1 MLRGIE
7 IRLYPSPEQTAYVR
21 RLVGTCRFIY
31 NKLTAF
37 GKAQGIETG
46 KVPPLKMQTEYL
58 KSLEKEYPWIR
69 EVHSKVRQE
78 SRIDYNAAWTKFF
91 RDLQKNG
98 GKPKFKKPKK
108 KKKGKKDK
116 NTQET
121 QAQGTEQKQES
132 TYDKILGVPRFH
144 KKGVKDTCRFNTQAF
159 MGIKGNRISL
169 IRELK
174 DIHFKCS
181 RKDERYLN
189 RHQDLV
195 HSITVRIAPSGRIF
209 ASVLV
214 DDLRIK
220 HLPEQQNPKYLGI
233 DVGLKDAL
241 TTYDGE
247 RFEHIPN
254 PRPLKRHEK
263 LIKRAQ
269 RKLAHCTKG
278 SHRYEDVRRLKA
290 KREAKVANI
299 RRNFLQQQS
308 TRLVRENQGIAVEDL
323 NVAGMMKNHK
333 LARSI
338 GDASWS
344 EFVREIEYKCKW
356 YGREFVKIDRFAA
369 SSQTCSACGFKNPAV
384 KDLKVRE
391 WECPNCHAK
400 HNRDENATVNIR
412 QWGFKE
418 QLGLCSPEVTHV
430 DRSTLGATPARE
442 VV

>member
-7 IRLYPSPEQTAYVR
+7 IRLYPSPEQTVYIR

-31 NKLTAF
+31 NRLTAF
-37 GKAQGIETG
+37 GRKHGIETG
-46 KVPPLKMQTEYL
+46 KVPPLKEQTEYL
-58 KSLEKEYPWIR
+58 KALEREFPWMT
-69 EVHSKVRQE
+69 EMHSKVRQQ
-78 SRIDYNAAWTKFF
+78 SRIDYNSAWRKFF
-91 RDLQKNG
+91 IELQKNG
-98 GKPKFKKPKK
+98 GKPKFRKPKK
-108 KKKGKKDK
+108 KGKTNPAFQTPNEETKK
-116 NTQET
+116 ET
-121 QAQGTEQKQES
+121 KENR
-132 TYDKILGVPRFH
+132 ILGLPRFH
-144 KKGVKDTCRFNTQAF
+144 KKGVKDSCRFNNQAF

-174 DIHFKCS
+174 DMHFKCS
-181 RKDERYLN
+181 RRDERYLN
-189 RHQDLV
+189 RHQDRV
-195 HSITVRIAPSGRIF
+195 RSVTVRIAPSGKIF
-209 ASVLV
+209 ASVLI

-220 HLPEQQNPKYLGI
+220 PLPAQEKPKYMGI
-233 DVGLKDAL
+233 DVGLKEAL

-247 RFEHIPN
+247 KREHIPN
-254 PRPLKRHEK
+254 PRPLKKHEK

-356 YGREFVKIDRFAA
+356 YGREFVKIGRFAA
-369 SSQTCSACGFKNPAV
+369 SSQTCSSCGFKNPAV
-384 KDLKVRE
+384 KDMKVRV
-391 WECPNCHAK
+391 WECPHCHTK
-400 HNRDENATVNIR
+400 HDRDENAAINIR
-412 QWGFKE
+412 RWGFEK
-418 QLGLCSPEVTHV
+418 QLGLSSPEVTHV

-442 VV
+442 VA

>member
-7 IRLYPSPEQTAYVR
+7 MRLYPTPEQTAYVR

-37 GKAQGIETG
+37 GKKQSIETG
-46 KVPPLKMQTEYL
+46 HVPPLKVQTDYL
-58 KSLEKEYPWIR
+58 KSLETEFPWIA
-69 EVHSKVRQE
+69 EVHSKVRQQ
-78 SRIDYNAAWTKFF
+78 SRIDYNMAWSKFF
-91 RDLQKNG
+91 RELQKNG
-98 GKPKFKKPKK
+98 GKPKFRKPKK
-108 KKKGKKDK
+108 KKKNRK
-116 NTQET
+116 NQNPE
-121 QAQGTEQKQES
+121 QEQKS
-132 TYDKILGVPRFH
+132 RYDRILGLPRFH
-144 KKGVKDTCRFNTQAF
+144 KKGVKDSCRFTTQAF
-159 MGIKGNRISL
+159 MGINGNRISL
-169 IRELK
+169 IRELR

-181 RKDERYLN
+181 RRDERYLN
-189 RHQDLV
+189 KHQDLV
-195 HSITVRIAPSGRIF
+195 HSITVRIAPSGKIF
-209 ASVLV
+209 ASVLI
-214 DDLRIK
+214 DDLRIQP
-220 HLPEQQNPKYLGI
+220 LPEQENPRYMGI

-247 RFEHIPN
+247 KFEHIHN
-254 PRPLKRHEK
+254 PRPLKKHEK

-269 RKLAHCTKG
+269 RKLAHCMKG

-344 EFVREIEYKCKW
+344 EFVREIEYKCRW

-369 SSQTCSACGFKNPAV
+369 SSQTCRACGFKNPAV

-391 WECPNCHAK
+391 WECPHCHAK
-400 HNRDENATVNIR
+400 HDRDENATVNIR
-412 QWGFKE
+412 RWGFGE
-418 QLGLCSPEVTHV
+418 QLGLSSPEVTHV
-430 DRSTLGATPARE
+430 DRSTLGATPAKE
-442 VV
+442 VA

>member
-7 IRLYPSPEQTAYVR
+7 IRLYPSPEQASYLR

-37 GKAQGIETG
+37 GKAHGIETG

-58 KSLEKEYPWIR
+58 KNLEKEFPWIA
-69 EVHSKVRQE
+69 EVHSKVRQQ

-108 KKKGKKDK
+108 KKKGKK
-116 NTQET
+116 EPEAV
-121 QAQGTEQKQES
+121 QAQGVEQKQES
-132 TYDKILGVPRFH
+132 KYDKILGVPRFH

-195 HSITVRIAPSGRIF
+195 RSITVRIAPSGRMF
-209 ASVLV
+209 ASVLI
-214 DDLRIK
+214 DDLRIEP
-220 HLPEQQNPKYLGI
+220 LPPQENPKYIGI
-233 DVGLKDAL
+233 DVGLKDAM
-241 TTYDGE
+241 TTFDGE
-247 RFEHIPN
+247 KVEHVGN
-254 PRPLKRHEK
+254 PKPLKRHEK

-269 RKLAHCTKG
+269 RKLAKQTKG
-278 SHRYEDVRRLKA
+278 SRRYGDTKRLLA
-290 KREAKVANI
+290 KRQEKVANI
-299 RRNFLQQQS
+299 RKDFLKQQS

-338 GDASWS
+338 SDVAWGSFMAML
-344 EFVREIEYKCKW
+344 EYKCRG
-356 YGREFVKIDRFAA
+356 YDREFVKIGRFEA
-369 SSQTCSACGFKNPAV
+369 SSQECSACGFKNPVV

-391 WECPNCHAK
+391 WECPNCGAH
-400 HNRDENATVNIR
+400 HDRDENAAINIR
-412 QWGFKE
+412 LKGFGE
-418 QLGLCSPEVTHV
+418 QLGLSSPEVTHV
-430 DRSTLGATPARE
+430 DRSTLGAPPARE
-442 VV
+442 VA

>member
-7 IRLYPSPEQTAYVR
+7 IRLYPTPEQTAYVR

-37 GKAQGIETG
+37 GKEQSIETG
-46 KVPPLKMQTEYL
+46 HVPPLKVQTDYL
-58 KSLEKEYPWIR
+58 KSLETEFPWIA
-69 EVHSKVRQE
+69 EVHSKVRQQ
-78 SRIDYNAAWTKFF
+78 SRIDYNMAWSKFF
-91 RDLQKNG
+91 RELQKNG
-98 GKPKFKKPKK
+98 GKPKYRKPKK
-108 KKKGKKDK
+108 KKKGKK
-116 NTQET
+116 NQNPE
-121 QAQGTEQKQES
+121 QEQKKVS
-132 TYDKILGVPRFH
+132 RYDRILGLPRFH
-144 KKGVKDTCRFNTQAF
+144 KKGVKDTCRFTTQAF
-159 MGIKGNRISL
+159 MGIRGNRISL

-174 DIHFKCS
+174 DMHFKCS

-209 ASVLV
+209 ASVLI

-220 HLPEQQNPKYLGI
+220 QLPEQENPKYMGI

-247 RFEHIPN
+247 RFDHIPN

-263 LIKRAQ
+263 LIKRSQ

-278 SHRYEDVRRLKA
+278 SHRFEDVRRLKA

-356 YGREFVKIDRFAA
+356 YGREFVKINRFAA

-384 KDLKVRE
+384 KNLKVRE

-412 QWGFKE
+412 QWGFGE
-418 QLGLCSPEVTHV
+418 QLGLSSPEVTHE